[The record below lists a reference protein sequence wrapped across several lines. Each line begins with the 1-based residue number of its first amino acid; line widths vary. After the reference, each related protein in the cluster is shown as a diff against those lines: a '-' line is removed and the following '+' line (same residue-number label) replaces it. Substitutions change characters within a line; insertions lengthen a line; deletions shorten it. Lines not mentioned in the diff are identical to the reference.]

1 MFEQAQQ
8 LFQRDGQIVTPETP
22 ESVKAAL
29 ASSEIEHKAE
39 TKRKGNLQ
47 CWNLIKNRIL
57 IAGTY
62 LLNLMMS
69 CRKQRYQRLVP
80 FVVSISFVQVKALNL
95 YSGLMVVLDLT
106 I

>member
-62 LLNLMMS
+62 LLNLVV
-69 CRKQRYQRLVP
+69 RDKQTGVSLRLRR
-80 FVVSISFVQVKALNL
+80 
-95 YSGLMVVLDLT
+95 
-106 I
+106 